1 MEKMMAVLVVGTV
14 TLDTIETP
22 HKKVED
28 VLGGSGTYAAIAA
41 SFFGNPVRLVGVVGA
56 DFPQSYA
63 DFLQTRG
70 IDLEGLTRVENGKTF
85 RWGGRYTDDFNVRD
99 TLFTELNVIADFHP
113 VLPDVYKKTP
123 YLFLA
128 NDPPQLQ
135 LSIIEQ
141 VSNPKLVVCDTMDFW
156 INEEREALD
165 KTIERVDILILNDS
179 EARLLTGESNLL
191 RAARA
196 ILRYGPKR
204 VIIKKGEHGAI
215 SITESSFFS
224 APAYPLA
231 QVVDPTGAGD
241 SFAGGFMGYL
251 ASVGDLS
258 ESSIRKAMMFGTVV
272 ASFNIE
278 DFSINRQKSVQ
289 FHEIEK
295 RYQEL
300 QEIVRF

>member
-1 MEKMMAVLVVGTV
+1 MGVLIVGTV
-14 TLDTIETP
+14 TLDTVQTP
-22 HKKVED
+22 QKRVED
-28 VLGGSGTYAAIAA
+28 VLGGSGTYAAVAA

-56 DFPQSYA
+56 DFPQTYA
-63 DFLQTRG
+63 DFLQTRD
-70 IDLEGLTRVENGKTF
+70 ICLEGLKRVENGKTF
-85 RWGGRYTDDFNVRD
+85 RWGGRYAEDFNVRD

-113 VLPDVYKKTP
+113 VLPDAYKETP

-141 VSNPKLVVCDTMDFW
+141 TPNPKLVVCDTMDFW
-156 INEEREALD
+156 IHEEREALE

-179 EARLLTGESNLL
+179 EAKLLTGESNLL

-204 VIIKKGEHGAI
+204 AIVKKGEHGAI

-224 APAYPLA
+224 APAYPLTA
-231 QVVDPTGAGD
+231 VIDPTGAGD
-241 SFAGGFMGYL
+241 TFAGGFMGYL
-251 ASVGDLS
+251 ASVGDVS
-258 ESSIRKAMMFGTVV
+258 EGSIRKAMMYGTVV

-278 DFSINRQKSVQ
+278 DFSINRQKTVQ
-289 FHEIEK
+289 FSEIEA
-295 RYQEL
+295 RYREL
-300 QEIVRF
+300 QEAVRF